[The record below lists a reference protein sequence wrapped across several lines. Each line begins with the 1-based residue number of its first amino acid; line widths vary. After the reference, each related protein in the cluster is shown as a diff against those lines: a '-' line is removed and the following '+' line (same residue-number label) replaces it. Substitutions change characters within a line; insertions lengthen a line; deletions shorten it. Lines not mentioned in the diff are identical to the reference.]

1 MSRKTEAEQIKGIRK
16 YYQES
21 ETAYNNWG
29 RDLDRE
35 GIYALH
41 CGYEEPGEKIPH
53 WESIK
58 RLTLKVIDFMNIE
71 DGDAVLDAGC
81 GTGAAT
87 FEIKEQYP
95 NTTVHGI
102 NLALNQL
109 ISARTFAQE
118 AGVPGAFFELQ
129 DYLET
134 GFKDESFDKIVFI
147 ESIAHAQTKK
157 QALAEAYRLLKPGG
171 SLIIADIFFNRE
183 FESEVEQEWASDLTR
198 GWFMP
203 DLNSLDTFTAEISET
218 GMELEVIRDISENIL
233 PSTLRMRLNS
243 EKRLSE
249 SDDDNPVSDE
259 IYWSRR
265 AVVAS
270 HKVVESGLIG
280 YYLLKIKKS

>member
-1 MSRKTEAEQIKGIRK
+1 MSRKTEAEQIKGIRT

-29 RDLDRE
+29 RDLERE

-41 CGYEEPGEKIPH
+41 CGYEEPGEDISH

-58 RLTLKVIDFMNIE
+58 RLTLKVIDFMQVE
-71 DGDAVLDAGC
+71 DGDTILDAGC
-81 GTGAAT
+81 GAGAAT

-109 ISARTFAQE
+109 ISARSFAME
-118 AGVPGAFFELQ
+118 AGVSGAFFELQ

-134 GFKDESFDKIVFI
+134 AFQDNSFDKVVFI
-147 ESIAHAQTKK
+147 ESIAHAQTKR
-157 QALAEAYRLLKPGG
+157 QALLEAFRLLKPGG

-183 FESEVEQEWASDLTR
+183 FENEDEQEWASDLAR

-203 DLNSLDTFTAEISET
+203 DLNSLDTFKAEIEEA
-218 GMELEVIRDISENIL
+218 GMELEVIRDISQNIL

-249 SDDDNPVSDE
+249 SNEDNPVSDE

-280 YYLLKIKKS
+280 YYLLKVKKP

>member
-1 MSRKTEAEQIKGIRK
+1 MPRGTETEQVKGITT
-16 YYQES
+16 YYQDS
-21 ETAYNNWG
+21 EKAYNNWG

-35 GIYALH
+35 GVYALH
-41 CGYEEPGEKIPH
+41 CGYEEQGDNISH

-58 RLTLKVIDFMNIE
+58 RLTLQVIDYMDIQE
-71 DGDAVLDAGC
+71 RDYILDAGC
-81 GTGAAT
+81 GAGAAS
-87 FEIKEQYP
+87 FEIKSQYP

-109 ISARTFAQE
+109 VSARTFAVG
-118 AGVPGAFFELQ
+118 AGISGVFFELQ
-129 DYLET
+129 DYLQT
-134 GFKDESFDKIVFI
+134 AFQNESFDKIVFI

-157 QALAEAYRLLKPGG
+157 HALEEAHRILNPGG
-171 SLIIADIFFNRE
+171 TATIADIFFIRR
-183 FESEVEQEWASDLTR
+183 FESSAECEWASDLAR

-203 DLNSLDTFTAEISET
+203 NLDSLSTFKQEIEET
-218 GMELEVIRDISENIL
+218 GFELMKERNISQNIL

-249 SDDDNPVSDE
+249 PIDDSLVTDE

-270 HKVVESGLIG
+270 HKVVECGLIG
-280 YYLLKIKKS
+280 YFLLNIKKL

>member
-1 MSRKTEAEQIKGIRK
+1 MLRKTEAKQIKGIRT

-41 CGYEEPGEKIPH
+41 CGYEEPGEDISH

-58 RLTLKVIDFMNIE
+58 RLTLKVIDFMEIE
-71 DGDAVLDAGC
+71 EGDTVLDAGC

-102 NLALNQL
+102 NIALNQL
-109 ISARTFAQE
+109 ISARTFAME
-118 AGVPGAFFELQ
+118 AGISGAFFELQ

-134 GFKDESFDKIVFI
+134 AFQDNSFDKVVFI
-147 ESIAHAQTKK
+147 ESIAHAQTKR
-157 QALAEAYRLLKPGG
+157 QALQEAYRLLKPGG
-171 SLIIADIFFNRE
+171 SLIIADIFFDRE
-183 FESEVEQEWASDLTR
+183 FENKDEREWASDLAR
-198 GWFMP
+198 GWFIP
-203 DLNSLDTFTAEISET
+203 DLNSLDTFSAEIEET
-218 GMELEVIRDISENIL
+218 GMKLEVVRDISANIL

-249 SDDDNPVSDE
+249 ADDTNPVSDE

-280 YYLLKIKKS
+280 YYLLKIRKL